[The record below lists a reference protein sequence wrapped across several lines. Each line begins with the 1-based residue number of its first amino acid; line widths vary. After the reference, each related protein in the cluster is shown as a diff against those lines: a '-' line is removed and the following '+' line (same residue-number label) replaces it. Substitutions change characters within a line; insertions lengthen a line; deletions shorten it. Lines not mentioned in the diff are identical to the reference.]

1 MLSKASLTL
10 LIPPLP
16 LPHICESQPSPTV
29 TGLTITSHQIVVG
42 LLQLALK
49 WQQTISKQAT
59 VSAAVWSRY
68 CSTLPLFCHSRNYST
83 RLVKQLNSSR
93 WLWTFQWSKV
103 FFAHSSRTVQVQT
116 LLKRSL
122 FGFTDSKD
130 PKDFNL
136 LFDFLAHFL
145 MEFAVQ
151 LVHTL
156 TN

>member
-1 MLSKASLTL
+1 MLSKASLAL

-16 LPHICESQPSPTV
+16 LPHICESQPSSTV

-59 VSAAVWSRY
+59 VSAVWSRY